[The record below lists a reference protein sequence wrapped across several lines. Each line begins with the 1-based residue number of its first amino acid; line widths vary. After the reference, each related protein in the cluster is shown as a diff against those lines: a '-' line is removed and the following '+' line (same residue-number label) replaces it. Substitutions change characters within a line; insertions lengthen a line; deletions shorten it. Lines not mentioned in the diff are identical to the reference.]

1 MENNRLKINK
11 YSFSIL
17 IAFICATI
25 AMLYGTAN
33 NSLQD
38 FFPTLPLIVISIY
51 YCQKLAP
58 LLDQPEHNL
67 KKSKLFIRDSFILTF
82 GFLLASLISLIF
94 AYKNSDAK
102 AWWSLIIY
110 LYTLY
115 GFFFSVV
122 FSITALLIKNHKI
135 YTMVFS
141 LLIII
146 FVSLGKFFPH
156 YIPLPLMGSV
166 DTFFVITGSL
176 LIIHCLF
183 VISYKI
189 VR

>member
-1 MENNRLKINK
+1 MTMPMENNRLKLNK
-11 YSFSIL
+11 YSWSIL

-38 FFPTLPLIVISIY
+38 FFQALPLIVISIY
-51 YCQKLAP
+51 YCEKLAP

-94 AYKNSDAK
+94 AYNNSDAK

-115 GFFFSVV
+115 GLFFFS
-122 FSITALLIKNHKI
+122 SD
-135 YTMVFS
+135 S
-141 LLIII
+141 Q
-146 FVSLGKFFPH
+146 SQ
-156 YIPLPLMGSV
+156 
-166 DTFFVITGSL
+166 
-176 LIIHCLF
+176 LF
-183 VISYKI
+183 
-189 VR
+189 